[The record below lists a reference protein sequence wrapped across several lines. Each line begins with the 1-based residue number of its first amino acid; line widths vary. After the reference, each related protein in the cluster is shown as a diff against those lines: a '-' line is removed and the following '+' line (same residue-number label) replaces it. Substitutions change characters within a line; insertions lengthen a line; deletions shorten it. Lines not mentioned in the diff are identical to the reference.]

1 MEPTFRNLDI
11 DLLRTLITIA
21 DTGSFSGAATRLGRT
36 QSAVSL
42 QVKRL
47 EEAVGD
53 ALLLRSHGRVS
64 GPTAEGSLLIDY
76 GRRILRLNDEAYS
89 CFARPELSGR
99 LRVGLPEEVMEVA
112 FSKVQA
118 DFSAA
123 CPRVELSVR
132 CDLSVRLVELVE
144 MGELDLALARR
155 LSTGGE
161 AEIPRGWRVIRREP
175 LVCHWRRQHSHR
187 LEPTAGRHF
196 SRRLRAAN
204 SCPGRVSNGAHTLA
218 PGFCRQQLLGAPSCG
233 SFGHRRYTAAQER
246 VVAWHGRGKRLAS
259 RVAGRRDDDRLC
271 TGRGALGRTTVRA
284 NYRKTAVATRLKE
297 GLSWPR
303 GAFERTHRRAHGPVY

>member
-175 LVCHWRRQHSHR
+175 LVWATGEGSIAIDLSPLPVGIFHEGCVLRTAALAALATARIPWRPAFVGSSFSA
-187 LEPTAGRHF
+187 LRHAVV
-196 SRRLRAAN
+196 SGIAVTPLPK
-204 SCPGRVSNGAHTLA
+204 SVLLPGMVEVRGLLPELPAVETMIGFA
-218 PGFCRQQLLGAPSCG
+218 PGEALSVARQFEQIIEKQLLP
-233 SFGHRRYTAAQER
+233 
-246 VVAWHGRGKRLAS
+246 LA
-259 RVAGRRDDDRLC
+259 
-271 TGRGALGRTTVRA
+271 
-284 NYRKTAVATRLKE
+284 
-297 GLSWPR
+297 
-303 GAFERTHRRAHGPVY
+303 

>member
-1 MEPTFRNLDI
+1 MEPTIRNLDI

-21 DTGSFSGAATRLGRT
+21 DTGSFSEAAARLGRT

-64 GPTAEGSLLIDY
+64 GPTAEGLLLIDY
-76 GRRILRLNDEAYS
+76 ARRILRLNDEAYS
-89 CFARPELSGR
+89 CFARPEFSGR

-144 MGELDLALARR
+144 TGELDLALARR
-155 LSTGGE
+155 VSVVG
-161 AEIPRGWRVIRREP
+161 AADIPHGWRVIRREQLVWATGEGSIAIDQSP
-175 LVCHWRRQHSHR
+175 LPVGIFHEGCVLRTAALAVLAAAHIPWRPAFVGSSFSA
-187 LEPTAGRHF
+187 LRHAVV
-196 SRRLRAAN
+196 SGIAVTPLPK
-204 SCPGRVSNGAHTLA
+204 SVLLPGMVEVRGLLPELPVIETIIGFA
-218 PGFCRQQLLGAPSCG
+218 PGEALSAARQFEQIVEKQL
-233 SFGHRRYTAAQER
+233 
-246 VVAWHGRGKRLAS
+246 
-259 RVAGRRDDDRLC
+259 
-271 TGRGALGRTTVRA
+271 
-284 NYRKTAVATRLKE
+284 
-297 GLSWPR
+297 
-303 GAFERTHRRAHGPVY
+303 

>member
-1 MEPTFRNLDI
+1 MEPAFRNLDI

-21 DTGSFSGAATRLGRT
+21 DTGSFSGAAARLGRT

-53 ALLLRSHGRVS
+53 ALLIRSHGRVT
-64 GPTAEGSLLIDY
+64 GPTAEGLLLIDY

-89 CFARPELSGR
+89 CFARPEFSGR
-99 LRVGLPEEVMEVA
+99 LRVGLPEEVMEVV

-144 MGELDLALARR
+144 TGELDLALARR
-155 LSTGGE
+155 VS
-161 AEIPRGWRVIRREP
+161 AVDAANVPHGWRVIRHEP
-175 LVCHWRRQHSHR
+175 LVWATGEGSIAIEQSPLPVGVFHEGCVLRTAALAALAAAQIPWRPAFVGSSFST
-187 LEPTAGRHF
+187 LRHAVV
-196 SRRLRAAN
+196 SGIAVTPLPK
-204 SCPGRVSNGAHTLA
+204 SVLLPGMVEVRGLLPELPVIETMIGFA
-218 PGFCRQQLLGAPSCG
+218 PGQTLSIARQFEQIIDKQLSQV
-233 SFGHRRYTAAQER
+233 T
-246 VVAWHGRGKRLAS
+246 
-259 RVAGRRDDDRLC
+259 
-271 TGRGALGRTTVRA
+271 
-284 NYRKTAVATRLKE
+284 
-297 GLSWPR
+297 
-303 GAFERTHRRAHGPVY
+303 